1 MKVTCYFRCLVAY
14 ITVSLLLAN
23 SHGQRLETFAQ
34 ALMQNL
40 GSTNPAI
47 ILSKDDYPAWSMDH
61 HNSVTLVGVPYIQA
75 DAEDVIDHLHNLITA
90 DEIDFVLFMTPNASE
105 ILTMVAEE
113 LGELHP
119 KIVMLMPMQY
129 PVSYP
134 LRLDS
139 RLFLY
144 KTSEESITLFEKYY
158 IR

>member
-1 MKVTCYFRCLVAY
+1 MLVY
-14 ITVSLLLAN
+14 SN
-23 SHGQRLETFAQ
+23 GQRLEKFAQ

-47 ILSKDDYPAWSMDH
+47 ILNKDDNPAWSWNH
-61 HNSVTLVGVPYIQA
+61 LNSATLVGVPNSQA
-75 DAEDVIDHLHNLITA
+75 DAEDIIDHLHNLITA
-90 DEIDFVLFMTPNASE
+90 DEIDFVLFMTPNSSE

-113 LGELHP
+113 IGELHP
-119 KIVMLMPMQY
+119 KIVMLMPMEY
-129 PVSYP
+129 PVSHP

>member
-1 MKVTCYFRCLVAY
+1 
-14 ITVSLLLAN
+14 
-23 SHGQRLETFAQ
+23 
-34 ALMQNL
+34 MQNL

-47 ILSKDDYPAWSMDH
+47 ILSKDDYPAWSSDH
-61 HNSVTLVGVPYIQA
+61 HNSVTLLGVPYSQT
-75 DAEDVIDHLHNLITA
+75 DAEDIIDHLHDLVTA

-105 ILTMVAEE
+105 VLTMVAEE

-119 KIVMLMPMQY
+119 KIVMLMPMEY

-158 IR
+158 IRYGKNKHS

>member
-1 MKVTCYFRCLVAY
+1 MPLQ
-14 ITVSLLLAN
+14 
-23 SHGQRLETFAQ
+23 GP
-34 ALMQNL
+34 
-40 GSTNPAI
+40 GSGN
-47 ILSKDDYPAWSMDH
+47 WE
-61 HNSVTLVGVPYIQA
+61 QA

-90 DEIDFVLFMTPNASE
+90 DEIDFVLFMMQNASE

-134 LRLDS
+134 IRLDS

-158 IR
+158 IRFPNVLNV